1 MAVRVDSLRTGER
14 LYARN
19 AAKLVMPASNMKL
32 LTLAAAAERLG
43 WDYRF
48 DTRLEAAGVIE
59 NGTLRGDLV
68 VVGGGDPSIM
78 SMDNGPAP
86 AFVEWAETL
95 WQSGVRRVDGR
106 LVGDDSA
113 FDDEGRGAGWSWDY
127 LTAGYAAPSGALS
140 YNENVVV
147 VRVYPG
153 LAAGDPARVEVSP
166 PGFTA
171 DVSGGLRTADAA
183 SRAAITVTLLPG
195 TSRLAVRGAVPAGGA
210 VVARTTA
217 VDNPTR
223 FFVEGLRDALAAR
236 GIAVRDGAWDID
248 DVATLPAT
256 TSRRV
261 IATRRSQ
268 PLSAIAGYFVKVSQ
282 NFYAETLLKTLGRTD
297 ARAGSAANGR
307 QVVRDVLQAW
317 GIPPDAYVMSDGSG
331 LSRYDYVTAD
341 TIVTLLEHVWTD
353 ERLRGPFLAA
363 LPVGG
368 RDGTL
373 ESRMKGTVLDDNVQ
387 AKTGTIAN
395 VRSLSG
401 FLETKHGEKL
411 VFSMIANHFT
421 ASSAQVDAIV
431 EQALARLVDK

>member
-1 MAVRVDSLRTGER
+1 MVVRVDSLRTGER
-14 LYARN
+14 IYARN

-48 DTRLEAAGVIE
+48 ETRLEAWGSIE
-59 NGTLRGDLV
+59 HGEFGGDLV

-78 SMDNGPAP
+78 ALDNAPAP
-86 AFVEWAETL
+86 VFAEWAEAL
-95 WQSGVRRVDGR
+95 WQAGVRLVDGR
-106 LVGDDSA
+106 LRGDDSA

-127 LTAGYAAPSGALS
+127 LTAAYAAPTGALS
-140 YNENVVV
+140 YNENVVT
-147 VRVYPG
+147 VRVTPG
-153 LAAGDPARVEVSP
+153 RAAGDLARVEITP
-166 PGFTA
+166 PGFQTERYGQ
-171 DVSGGLRTADAA
+171 VRTGDAG
-183 SRAAITVTLLPG
+183 SRATLTVVLVPNTARLDVHG
-195 TSRLAVRGAVPAGGA
+195 TVPAGGA
-210 VVARTTA
+210 SLTRTIA

-223 FFVEGLRDALAAR
+223 FFLEGFRAALAAR
-236 GIAVRDGAWDID
+236 GIVVHEDWSIPVDAVGSEPDH
-248 DVATLPAT
+248 
-256 TSRRV
+256 RV

-268 PLSAIAGYFVKVSQ
+268 SLSALAGYFMKVSQ
-282 NFYAETLLKTLGRTD
+282 NFYAETLLKTLGRAD
-297 ARAGSAANGR
+297 GRAGSATAGR
-307 QVVRDVLQAW
+307 QVVRDVLQGW

-341 TIVTLLEHVWTD
+341 TIVTLLEHVWAD

-387 AKTGTIAN
+387 AKTGTISN

-401 FLETKHGEKL
+401 FLETKRGEKL
-411 VFSMIANHFT
+411 VFSMIANNFT
-421 ASSAQVDAIV
+421 ASSAQIDAIV
-431 EQALARLVDK
+431 EKALARLVER